1 MHRKANAA
9 LVSVGITADQFMC
22 LLFLKQNGEMIQN
35 ALVDQMNSDPN
46 TVSSLLA
53 LLERKGY
60 VEKVV
65 SSQDRRARL
74 VSLTKLGRQVLDKA
88 NVILDKRYLLIKNA
102 LSEEEASELNRLLSR
117 YESVNRG
124 L

>member
-1 MHRKANAA
+1 
-9 LVSVGITADQFMC
+9 
-22 LLFLKQNGEMIQN
+22 
-35 ALVDQMNSDPN
+35 MNSDPN